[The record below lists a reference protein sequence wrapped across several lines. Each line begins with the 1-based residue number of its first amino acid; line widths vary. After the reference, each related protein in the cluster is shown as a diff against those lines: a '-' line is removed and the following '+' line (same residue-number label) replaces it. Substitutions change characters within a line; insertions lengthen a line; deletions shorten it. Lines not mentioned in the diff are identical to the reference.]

1 MHNALSFKSYYNLEK
16 LIQSDSQK
24 TLAILDARK
33 VKLNHF
39 QFLFKK

>member
-1 MHNALSFKSYYNLEK
+1 MHNTLSFKNYYNPAK

-24 TLAILDARK
+24 TLAVLDARK

>member
-1 MHNALSFKSYYNLEK
+1 MHNALSFKSYYNLTK
-16 LIQSDSQK
+16 LIQSDSQM
-24 TLAILDARK
+24 TLAILDVRK